1 MPEIHKVNISLHS
14 PNEPGIRTF
23 FFLLCSTF
31 QMISAVLGNSLLAAC
46 TWNANINFYKT
57 INSKFQKSE
66 T

>member
-14 PNEPGIRTF
+14 PNDQEKGQF